1 MSRRSSTPQ
10 VTKKHLARAERERIQ
25 RNWIVFGTIF
35 TAVLLI
41 GILVYGWVD
50 LKYLQPLK
58 PVAVVGGQEI
68 SIRQF
73 QGRMR
78 LVQADLLSQYQ
89 QYVQLSQLL
98 GGNTDTLA
106 SLQQQLDQIDQQL
119 SNPTVLGQ
127 SVLDSMV
134 QDILIRK
141 EADARGITVV
151 PAEIDKAIEAGF
163 GYYPEGTPT
172 PAPTA
177 TIDPTLLAAPTSTP
191 TEGPSP
197 TPTATA
203 TPGSSPTPTLSPT
216 PQPTP
221 TVFTQQAYETEVK
234 DYFVNLETTMGAT
247 EADLRSRIEASLYRQ
262 KLQTA
267 IGDEVPAQQEEV
279 RAKHILV
286 ADEQTAN
293 EVMAKIKAGEDWN
306 ALASEYSIDTS
317 NKDNGGE
324 LGWFP
329 RGQMVSEFETAA
341 FDAPVGALVGPVQTS
356 FGWHIIKIEGHEVRT
371 VDPTTLAAQRQKAF
385 NDWLTN
391 QRAQTDIVITPG
403 WEQYAPAVE
412 GFPTPTP
419 GP

>member
-1 MSRRSSTPQ
+1 MSRRGSAPQ

-35 TAVLLI
+35 TALLLI

-50 LKYLQPLK
+50 LKYLQPMK
-58 PVAVVGGQEI
+58 PIAVVGGEEI

-78 LVQADLLSQYQ
+78 LVQGDLLTQYQ
-89 QYVQLSQLL
+89 QYAQLAQLL
-98 GGNTDTLA
+98 GGDSNTQS

-119 SNPTVLGQ
+119 ANPTALGQ

-141 EADARGITVV
+141 EADARGITVDPTEV
-151 PAEIDKAIEAGF
+151 DKALEAGF

-172 PAPTA
+172 PVPTP
-177 TIDPTLLAAPTSTP
+177 TIDPTQLAAPTATP

-197 TPTATA
+197 TPTASA

-216 PQPTP
+216 PRPTP
-221 TVFTQQAYETEVK
+221 TPFTQQAYETAVK
-234 DYFVNLETTMGAT
+234 DYFVNLESTMGAT

-262 KLQTA
+262 KLQEV

-279 RAKHILV
+279 WAKHILV

-293 EVMAKIKAGEDWN
+293 EVLAKIKAGGDWN

-317 NKDNGGE
+317 NKDNGGD

-329 RGQMVSEFETAA
+329 RGVMVSEFETAA
-341 FDAPVGALVGPVQTS
+341 FNASVGEIVGPVQTS
-356 FGWHIIKIEGHEVRT
+356 FGWHIIQVEGHEVRT
-371 VDPTTLAAQRQKAF
+371 VDPTTLSAQRQKAF

-391 QRAQTDIVITPG
+391 QRDQTDVVITPG

-412 GFPTPTP
+412 GFSTPAAP
-419 GP
+419 